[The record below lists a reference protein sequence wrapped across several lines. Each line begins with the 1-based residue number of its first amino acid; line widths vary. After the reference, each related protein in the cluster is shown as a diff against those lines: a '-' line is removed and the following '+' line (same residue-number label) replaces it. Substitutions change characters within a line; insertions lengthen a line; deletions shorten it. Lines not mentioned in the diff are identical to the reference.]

1 MMLTPIIN
9 MQQVNVMRLETKVL
23 KSITL
28 NVSVGEFVYLIGKT
42 GVGKSSFLKA
52 LYGELEVNGYKAEVA
67 EYNLL
72 NLKYKDVPKLRRNLG
87 IVFQEINLLPD
98 RNVFDNL
105 SFVLKSINWNDAKKI
120 ENKIL
125 EVLYHVNLMDKV
137 ISMPY
142 QLSGGEQQRI
152 AIARALLNNPALIIA
167 DEPTGNLDPESA
179 DEIIV
184 LLRKLNKEKQCT
196 VLMATHDTRLLE
208 RYPSRVLVCEN
219 NTISSY

>member
-1 MMLTPIIN
+1 MLTSIIS
-9 MQQVNVMRLETKVL
+9 MQQVDVMRQKTKVL
-23 KSITL
+23 KNITL

-52 LYGELEVNGYKAEVA
+52 LYGELEVEGYKAEVA
-67 EYNLL
+67 EYDLL
-72 NLKYKDVPKLRRNLG
+72 SLKYKDVPKLRRSLG

-105 SFVLKSINWNDAKKI
+105 SFVLKSINWTDAKKI

-137 ISMPY
+137 DSMPY

-152 AIARALLNNPALIIA
+152 AIARALLNDPVLIIA

-179 DEIIV
+179 DEIIT

-196 VLMATHDTRLLE
+196 ILMATHDTRLLD

-219 NTISSY
+219 NTINNA

>member
-1 MMLTPIIN
+1 MLTSIIS
-9 MQQVNVMRLETKVL
+9 MQQVDVMRQKTKVL
-23 KSITL
+23 KNITL

-52 LYGELEVNGYKAEVA
+52 LYGELEVEGYKAEVA

-72 NLKYKDVPKLRRNLG
+72 SLKYKDVPKLRRSLG

-105 SFVLKSINWNDAKKI
+105 SFVLKSINWTDAKKI

-137 ISMPY
+137 DSMPY

-152 AIARALLNNPALIIA
+152 AIARALLNDPLLIIA

-179 DEIIV
+179 DEIIN

-196 VLMATHDTRLLE
+196 ILMATHDTRLLDH
-208 RYPSRVLVCEN
+208 YPSRVLVCEN
-219 NTISSY
+219 NTINNA

>member
-1 MMLTPIIN
+1 MLTSIIS
-9 MQQVNVMRLETKVL
+9 MQQVDVMRLNTKVL
-23 KSITL
+23 KNITL

-42 GVGKSSFLKA
+42 GMGKSSFLKA
-52 LYGELEVNGYKAEVA
+52 LYGELEVEGYKAEVA

-72 NLKYKDVPKLRRNLG
+72 NLKYKDVPKLRRSLG

-105 SFVLKSINWNDAKKI
+105 SFVLKSINWTDAKKI

-137 ISMPY
+137 DSMPY

-152 AIARALLNNPALIIA
+152 AIARALLNDPVLIIA

-179 DEIIV
+179 DEIIT

-196 VLMATHDTRLLE
+196 ILMATHDTRLLD

-219 NTISSY
+219 NTINNA

>member
-1 MMLTPIIN
+1 
-9 MQQVNVMRLETKVL
+9 MQQVDVMRLNTKVL
-23 KSITL
+23 KNITL

-42 GVGKSSFLKA
+42 GMGKSSFLKA
-52 LYGELEVNGYKAEVA
+52 LYGELEVEGYKAEVA

-72 NLKYKDVPKLRRNLG
+72 NLKYKDVPKLRRSLG

-105 SFVLKSINWNDAKKI
+105 SFVLKSINWTDAKKI

-137 ISMPY
+137 DSMPY

-152 AIARALLNNPALIIA
+152 AIARALLNDPVLIIA

-179 DEIIV
+179 DEIIT

-196 VLMATHDTRLLE
+196 ILMATHDTRLLD

-219 NTISSY
+219 NTINNA